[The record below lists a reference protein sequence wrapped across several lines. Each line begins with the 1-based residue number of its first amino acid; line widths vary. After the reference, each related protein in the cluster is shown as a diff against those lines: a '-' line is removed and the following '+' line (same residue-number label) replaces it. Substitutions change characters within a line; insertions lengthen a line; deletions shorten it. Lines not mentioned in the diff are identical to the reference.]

1 LQNQGV
7 QNGNSSGSWKAG
19 RALVVAALMICA
31 RFGKAALSPMLKWH
45 HLYTLSDCYLSK
57 YCCLSSCALLLLS
70 GCTAEAPPP
79 IVGTLERHRIEV
91 TPSVS
96 EQIVRVAVREGDR
109 VQVGQLLAELDS
121 GSQLASRDALAAEL
135 SRARQRLREL
145 QNGARPEEIAAA
157 AARLAAA
164 DADQLQTAREYQR
177 LHELSDR
184 GLVAASQLDAQ
195 QRLRD
200 GAAAA
205 VSAAQADLQLLRRGT
220 RNEQLEQA
228 RADVR
233 TAEALLA
240 QQEIVRAR
248 LQLNAPV
255 DGVVESIP
263 YRQGERPPAGAPV
276 IVLLAA
282 GVPYA
287 RVYVPEP
294 LRTRVLAGTRLQV
307 HVDGVPQALAGV
319 VRFVAGEASFTPYY
333 ALTQRDRSR
342 LSYVAEIDLPEAA
355 AQTLPVGLPL
365 EVQLDSTR

>member
-1 LQNQGV
+1 
-7 QNGNSSGSWKAG
+7 
-19 RALVVAALMICA
+19 MI
-31 RFGKAALSPMLKWH
+31 SKWN
-45 HLYTLSDCYLSK
+45 HLYSIYNCYIK
-57 YCCLSSCALLLLS
+57 RYSSILTCAALLS
-70 GCTAEAPPP
+70 GCAADTPPP

-96 EQIVRVAVREGDR
+96 EQILRVAVSEGER
-109 VQVGQLLAELDS
+109 VHVGQLLAELDS
-121 GSQLASRDALAAEL
+121 GTQAAGRDALAAEL
-135 SRARQRLREL
+135 SHARQRLREL

-157 AARLAAA
+157 AARVASAN
-164 DADQLQTAREYQR
+164 ADQLQTAKEYQR
-177 LHELSDR
+177 LRELSDR
-184 GLVAASQLDAQ
+184 GLVAASQLDEQ

-233 TAEALLA
+233 TAEAQLA
-240 QQEIVRAR
+240 QQDILRAR
-248 LQLNAPV
+248 LLLNAPI

-263 YRQGERPPAGAPV
+263 YRQGERPPAGAPI

-282 GVPYA
+282 GMPYA

-294 LRTRVLAGTRLQV
+294 LRTRVPAGSRLQV
-307 HVDGVPQALAGV
+307 HVDGVAQSLSGV

-342 LSYVAEIDLPEAA
+342 LSYVAEIDLPDAA
-355 AQTLPVGLPL
+355 AQALPVGLPV
-365 EVQLDSTR
+365 EVQLDPVR

>member
-1 LQNQGV
+1 V
-7 QNGNSSGSWKAG
+7 
-19 RALVVAALMICA
+19 
-31 RFGKAALSPMLKWH
+31 
-45 HLYTLSDCYLSK
+45 
-57 YCCLSSCALLLLS
+57 LLLS
-70 GCTAEAPPP
+70 GCAADAPPP

-96 EQIVRVAVREGDR
+96 EQILRVAVSEGDR

-121 GSQLASRDALAAEL
+121 GTQAAGRDALAAEL
-135 SRARQRLREL
+135 SHARQRLREL
-145 QNGARPEEIAAA
+145 QNGARPEEVTAA
-157 AARLAAA
+157 AARVASAN
-164 DADQLQTAREYQR
+164 ADQLQTSKEYQR
-177 LHELSDR
+177 LRELSDR

-220 RNEQLEQA
+220 RNEQLEQS

-233 TAEALLA
+233 TAEAQLA
-240 QQEIVRAR
+240 QQDILRAR
-248 LQLNAPV
+248 LLLNAPI

-263 YRQGERPPAGAPV
+263 YRQGERPPPGAPI

-282 GVPYA
+282 GMPYA

-294 LRTRVLAGTRLQV
+294 LRTRVLAGSRLQV
-307 HVDGVPQALAGV
+307 HVDGVAQTLSGV

-342 LSYVAEIDLPEAA
+342 LSYVAEIDLPDAA

-365 EVQLDSTR
+365 EVQLDPVR